1 MNEEHD
7 RDINAAR
14 NIFQE
19 GRRLLAAGTV
29 SSLVN
34 IPRRWEFLR
43 IPHV

>member
-19 GRRLLAAGTV
+19 DRRLLAAGTV
-29 SSLVN
+29 V
-34 IPRRWEFLR
+34 
-43 IPHV
+43 